1 MNDSLSQRSKL
12 EASNVPTAIIHSG
25 MFVFANQAFLN
36 QFNIVDFDELL
47 GIPLLDL
54 FVKDDRSQ
62 LAGYLQKAAA
72 DNTGSRI
79 ENKLLESMAST
90 GASAKL
96 LASFE
101 KMVFEDEECV
111 LISFSKASD
120 SALVN
125 KIKTIS
131 WSYYISILILV
142 VLTFLPNALLI
153 KLNINNAP
161 KVLFPADEPAVVIDN
176 QVREQFPTDQV
187 MVFLFEGVALYSDG
201 FLNAYHDLSENLKEH
216 EKIQKI
222 MSITTQEH
230 ISGSAEGFFVNP
242 LIDVDALD
250 DSHPRDR
257 PAMIQADRFA
267 NRGLIA
273 KDGSALSLVVIPKD
287 ADNSIQR
294 LELYND
300 IKQMIK
306 DVRLE
311 GYVKAVAGQVPV
323 DIAQLESML
332 RDNMIFIPATTII
345 GLVLIWLLFR
355 RVLAVF
361 VAGSV
366 IGVIVSTTIALYV
379 LFDQPFTLIASI
391 TPPLLSALTI
401 ATLVHFFNAMQHA
414 SLRGYIG
421 RIRVKKA
428 LEEIFRPA
436 VFTALTTSAGLASL
450 GLSPIPAIATFGL
463 IASVGVVLVFLVVM
477 YMVPP
482 LFIRWDHS
490 PWPNSQ
496 SGLGWMNALVRGMGR
511 IGLRYPLPVIG
522 VALLLLGAG
531 IPQIL
536 NIKTETNL
544 QEFFKQDHEVR
555 QSTSRIDEKLVG
567 SMPLEVV
574 FRSEEFDAFKDPEL
588 LARIK
593 QFQDWA
599 ESLPEIDKSTSLV
612 DFIEEMNWGFHEEN
626 DEFRS
631 LPEDAELIS
640 QYLLVY
646 DGEDLFDIV
655 DQDFQ
660 VARVTLNLNVH
671 SAREIQGVLDTI
683 NAYLDENFTD
693 INADIAGSGRL
704 FADMVDLLISG
715 QVSSL
720 GGALILIF
728 VLMLF
733 LWRSI
738 GQSLI
743 CMLPNLSPIALIF
756 IFMGLFDIW
765 LDTATAMIASVAV
778 GIAVDDTIHV
788 FHGFIKRVK
797 KGVAPAAAF
806 ARTTGHAG
814 KAVMTTTIILASQFM
829 ILLFS
834 AFIPTNNFGM
844 LTSIGLIAALVFDM
858 LVLPAILILL
868 YRKKQSPAPE
878 GEGIRNDG

>member
-1 MNDSLSQRSKL
+1 MTN
-12 EASNVPTAIIHSG
+12 
-25 MFVFANQAFLN
+25 FWVF
-36 QFNIVDFDELL
+36 
-47 GIPLLDL
+47 L

-728 VLMLF
+728 VLM
-733 LWRSI
+733 
-738 GQSLI
+738 
-743 CMLPNLSPIALIF
+743 
-756 IFMGLFDIW
+756 
-765 LDTATAMIASVAV
+765 
-778 GIAVDDTIHV
+778 
-788 FHGFIKRVK
+788 
-797 KGVAPAAAF
+797 
-806 ARTTGHAG
+806 
-814 KAVMTTTIILASQFM
+814 II
-829 ILLFS
+829 I
-834 AFIPTNNFGM
+834 
-844 LTSIGLIAALVFDM
+844 
-858 LVLPAILILL
+858 
-868 YRKKQSPAPE
+868 
-878 GEGIRNDG
+878 